1 MNRSSL
7 SSLTTKLTSW
17 CKQTQIPA
25 PKNKF
30 IEKSL
35 EIVKKDY
42 KVKFLEGSLVE
53 GSVLDLYAQQITKTS
68 GITPREFAAQ
78 IYNSVYSGLRFAES
92 GARDAV
98 FVQAPVLAS
107 EVQQIS
113 NQRSLLAS
121 CLPFCDNSGHPK
133 IEIHS
138 SFGASFTTGA
148 GVMALSN

>member
-53 GSVLDLYAQQITKTS
+53 GSVLDL
-68 GITPREFAAQ
+68 
-78 IYNSVYSGLRFAES
+78 
-92 GARDAV
+92 
-98 FVQAPVLAS
+98 
-107 EVQQIS
+107 
-113 NQRSLLAS
+113 
-121 CLPFCDNSGHPK
+121 
-133 IEIHS
+133 
-138 SFGASFTTGA
+138 
-148 GVMALSN
+148 